1 MTTPDSYDL
10 LFKIVLVGDSGVG
23 KSNLFSRFHKN
34 EFSLESG
41 TTLGVEFAT
50 KTMIIENATLKAQI
64 WDTCGQEQF
73 RALTKTYYK
82 KAVGALVVYDITKK
96 QTFDGIDKW
105 YQDIKEN
112 AEEEVVLMLVGN
124 KADLKHLREVETQQA
139 AEVAKNKNMAF
150 IETSALDSTNVET
163 AFQMIVQ
170 QIYTT
175 FQKTKNP
182 SQYQTKQ
189 IGEGES
195 IVLKD
200 TNKTSKESRFRKLNC
215 CKQQ

>member
-50 KTMIIENATLKAQI
+50 KTMIIEKATLKAQI

-82 KAVGALVVYDITKK
+82 KAVGALIVYDITKK
-96 QTFDGIDKW
+96 QTFDDINKW

-139 AEVAKNKNMAF
+139 AEFAKTKNMAF

-163 AFQMIVQ
+163 AFQLIVQ

-182 SQYQTKQ
+182 SQYQTKA

-195 IVLKD
+195 IVLKEI
-200 TNKTSKESRFRKLNC
+200 NKTKESRFKKLNC
-215 CKQQ
+215 CKQ

>member
-50 KTMIIENATLKAQI
+50 KTMLIENATLKAQI

-139 AEVAKNKNMAF
+139 AEIAKNKNMAF
-150 IETSALDSTNVET
+150 IETSALDSTNVEA

-182 SQYQTKQ
+182 SQYQTKP

-195 IVLKD
+195 IVLKE
-200 TNKTSKESRFRKLNC
+200 TKKPSGSRFRKLNC